1 MTTTADPVKEPENQP
16 EPAPAADTST
26 WRRSMAIVLVVLTSL
41 SVVVAAVTVWAHNAV
56 LDTDKFMETVGP
68 ALDDPA
74 LYTAVGEKVSEQ
86 TLAALDLETRIS
98 AALTDLDDFLF
109 GSLLDALDIGDRGRQ
124 ILESV
129 DRPSLEDLAPALSTG
144 LEERITARIEGFVS
158 SEEFR
163 AAVPALI
170 ERAHRGVIAL
180 ARGDLEQIPNVTV
193 ADGEVTLNLIPIIVE
208 AIRRVLP
215 DLSGLGPDIT
225 LPDQVSERAVEA
237 REQLRDALGATI
249 PENFGQLTLMSEDQ
263 LNALQDGVV
272 RLDRLMWGL
281 IALSVILA
289 IVTLLVSQTRLR
301 TAMHL
306 AIGLGIGFIITVLL
320 VDWLEGQVVQAIVD
334 PTDAA
339 AAREIV
345 AQVLSGLR
353 QGALLIALIAIV
365 AGVVLWL
372 VNRPEKPA
380 DDEVEPVSA

>member
-1 MTTTADPVKEPENQP
+1 MTTTETPAAGAEKGH
-16 EPAPAADTST
+16 EPAPESGTVT
-26 WRRSMAIVLVVLTSL
+26 WRRILAVVLVVLTSL
-41 SVVVAAVTVWAHNAV
+41 SFVVAAVTVWAHNAV
-56 LDTDKFMETVGP
+56 LNTDKFMETVGP

-86 TLAALDLETRIS
+86 TLQALDLESRIS

-109 GSLLDALDIGDRGRQ
+109 GALLDALEIGDRGRD

-129 DRPSLEDLAPALSTG
+129 DRPALEDLAPALSTG

-163 AAVPALI
+163 AAVPALT

-215 DLSGLGPDIT
+215 DLSGLGPDIA
-225 LPDQVSERAVEA
+225 LPDRVSDRAVEA
-237 REQLRDALGATI
+237 REQLREALGATI

-263 LNALQDGVV
+263 LNALQEGVV

-281 IALSVILA
+281 IALAIVLA

-334 PTDAA
+334 PADAI

-345 AQVLSGLR
+345 SQVLSGLR
-353 QGALLIALIAIV
+353 QGALVIALIAIV
-365 AGVVLWL
+365 AAVVLWL
-372 VNRPEKPA
+372 VNRPQKPA
-380 DDEVEPVSA
+380 DEEVEPVSV

>member
-1 MTTTADPVKEPENQP
+1 MTTTADPAKEPENQP
-16 EPAPAADTST
+16 EPAPGPETTT
-26 WRRSMAIVLVVLTSL
+26 WRRYLAIVLVVLTSL
-41 SVVVAAVTVWAHNAV
+41 SAVVAAVTVWAHNAV

-86 TLAALDLETRIS
+86 ALQALDLETRIS

-109 GSLLDALDIGDRGRQ
+109 GSLLDALDIGDRGRE

-129 DRPSLEDLAPALSTG
+129 DRPALEDLAPALSTG

-163 AAVPALI
+163 AAVPALT

-225 LPDQVSERAVEA
+225 LPDQVSDRAVEA

-301 TAMHL
+301 TAMQL

-320 VDWLEGQVVQAIVD
+320 VDWLEGQVVQAISD

-339 AAREIV
+339 AAREII

-365 AGVVLWL
+365 AAVVLWL
-372 VNRPEKPA
+372 INRPEKPA